1 MLQFS
6 PNLVAGADINPFRI
20 CKVFSSSTVSFAGA
34 PATAVTD
41 YVCGV
46 TDGSTRRFDATAH
59 ALAATST
66 TVADPISLQPSNC
79 VQLEAGA
86 AITNAGTGL
95 MPTTGGKAITAAT
108 TGTIPMFVSLEPA
121 AADGVI
127 FWAYRLPATRG
138 IA

>member
-6 PNLVAGADINPFRI
+6 PNLIAGADILPFRI

-46 TDGSTRRFDATAH
+46 TDGSTRRFDATSH

-79 VQLEAGA
+79 VQIVAGE

-95 MPTTGGKAITAAT
+95 IPTTGGKAIAVTS
-108 TGTIPMFVSLEPA
+108 GHMPMFVSLEPS

-127 FWAYRLPATRG
+127 IWAYRLPATKTL
-138 IA
+138 A